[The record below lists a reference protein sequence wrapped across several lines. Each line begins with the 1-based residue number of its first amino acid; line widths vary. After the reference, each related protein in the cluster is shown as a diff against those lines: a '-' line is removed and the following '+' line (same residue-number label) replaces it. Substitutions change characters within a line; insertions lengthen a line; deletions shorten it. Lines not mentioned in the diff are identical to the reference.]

1 MVTQLQQS
9 TPHTIKLEFG
19 EEPVTAFG
27 GLVLIERLAARLGLW
42 RTLEG
47 MLPARRG
54 HYGWGELIKGLVAGL
69 LSGGT
74 GTWAAEEVRQ
84 DAPLLGLLGLGRAAE
99 EATVWRALGEL
110 ALELE
115 PLQKIQAIWTR
126 RILSRARRPDLL
138 VEGFVPLFGDGTLL
152 EGSRRREGTKFIQ
165 DKGWGL
171 LWAALWV
178 GPLLAAQR
186 LAPAGEGEI
195 TSVRELL
202 GSVRRQLLKPL
213 GLAKCALALLD
224 SLHANEGTLGL
235 LERERLHYVVGANG
249 LAATAKTLEE
259 QPECVWEQTGA
270 QGARGWADS
279 GVCVCW
285 LQCAQWEHKRLLVG
299 RRWRAHGEFLWQY
312 AGVVTDLEERDVA
325 HMTSAH
331 GLSFARAIW
340 RLYDLKGGLETQFK
354 DALSDLDLH
363 HPPCQEHARNA
374 AFYGIGALAHTL
386 GVGLELLGRPAP
398 AAATKA
404 VGRSG
409 ARQRRPPRRMRL
421 WRVRRT
427 LLAVPARV
435 MRHARQLVVRVLGVS
450 ERRRRQLEGY
460 FGALARC

>member
-1 MVTQLQQS
+1 MVTQFQQS
-9 TPHTIKLEFG
+9 IPHTIKLEFAD
-19 EEPVTAFG
+19 EPVTAFG
-27 GLVLIERLAARLGLW
+27 GLVLIERLAAHLGLW

-47 MLPARRG
+47 TLPARRG
-54 HYGWGELIKGLVAGL
+54 HYGWGGLIKALVAGL

-84 DAPLLGLLGLGRAAE
+84 DAPLLGLLSLPEAAE
-99 EATVWRALGEL
+99 EVTMWRALKPLAREL
-110 ALELE
+110 DE
-115 PLQKIQAIWTR
+115 LQKIQTIWTR
-126 RILSRARRPDLL
+126 RMLARARRPSLL

-152 EGSRRREGTKFIQ
+152 EGSRRREGTKFIA

-171 LWAALWV
+171 LWATLWV

-195 TSVRELL
+195 SSVREMLR
-202 GSVRRQLLKPL
+202 SVRRQLLKPL
-213 GLAKCALALLD
+213 GFAKCALALLD

-235 LERERLHYVVGANG
+235 LENERLHYVVGANG
-249 LAATAKTLEE
+249 LAATAQTLAD
-259 QPECVWEQTGA
+259 QPEGAWEQTGA
-270 QGARGWADS
+270 QRARGWADS

-285 LQCAQWEHKRLLVG
+285 LQCAQWERKRLLVG
-299 RRWRAHGEFLWQY
+299 RRWRHENEFLWHY
-312 AGVVTDLEERDVA
+312 AGVVTDLSERGVA
-325 HMTSAH
+325 HVMSEH

-354 DALSDLDLH
+354 DALSALDLH

-386 GVGLELLGRPAP
+386 GIGLELLGRPAP
-398 AAATKA
+398 AGATQTA
-404 VGRSG
+404 GQSR
-409 ARQRRPPRRMRL
+409 ARKRRPPRRMRL
-421 WRVRRT
+421 WRVRRA

-435 MRHARQLVVRVLGVS
+435 SRHARQLVVRVLGLS
-450 ERRRRQLEGY
+450 ERRRRQFEHY

>member
-1 MVTQLQQS
+1 
-9 TPHTIKLEFG
+9 
-19 EEPVTAFG
+19 
-27 GLVLIERLAARLGLW
+27 
-42 RTLEG
+42 
-47 MLPARRG
+47 
-54 HYGWGELIKGLVAGL
+54 VAGL

-84 DAPLLGLLGLGRAAE
+84 DAPLLGLLSLAGAAE
-99 EATVWRALGEL
+99 EVTMWRALKPLACEL
-110 ALELE
+110 DE
-115 PLQKIQAIWTR
+115 LQKIQTIWTR
-126 RILSRARRPDLL
+126 RMLSRAWRNDLL
-138 VEGFVPLFGDGTLL
+138 VEGFLPLFGDGTLL
-152 EGSRRREGTKFIQ
+152 EGSRRREGTKFIE

-171 LWAALWV
+171 LWATLWV

-195 TSVRELL
+195 PAVRELL
-202 GSVRRQLLKPL
+202 SSVRGQLLKPL
-213 GLAKCALALLD
+213 GFAKRALALLD

-235 LERERLHYVVGANG
+235 LEREHLHYVVGANG
-249 LAATAKTLEE
+249 LAATAQTLME
-259 QPECVWEQTGA
+259 QPQSVWEQTGA
-270 QGARGWADS
+270 QSARGWADS

-285 LQCAQWEHKRLLVG
+285 LQCADWEHKRLLVG
-299 RRWRAHGEFLWQY
+299 RRWRHENEFLWHY
-312 AGVVTDLEERDVA
+312 AGVVTDLRARDVA
-325 HMTSAH
+325 HMTRAD

-386 GVGLELLGRPAP
+386 GVGLELLGRPAQ
-398 AAATKA
+398 AAATQA
-404 VGRSG
+404 VGQRA
-409 ARQRRPPRRMRL
+409 ARKRRRPRRMRL

-435 MRHARQLVVRVLGVS
+435 SRHARQLVVRVLGLS
-450 ERRRRQLEGY
+450 ERRRRQFEGY

>member
-1 MVTQLQQS
+1 MVTRLQQS
-9 TPHTIKLEFG
+9 TPHKIKLEFAD
-19 EEPVTAFG
+19 EPVTAFG
-27 GLVLIERLAARLGLW
+27 GLVLIERLAAHLGLW

-54 HYGWGELIKGLVAGL
+54 HYEWGELIKALVAGL

-84 DAPLLGLLGLGRAAE
+84 DTPLLGLLSLEGAAE
-99 EATVWRALGEL
+99 EATVWRALRPL
-110 ALELE
+110 ACWLDQ
-115 PLQKIQAIWTR
+115 LQQIQAIWTR
-126 RILSRARRPDLL
+126 RMLSRARLQSLL

-152 EGSRRREGTKFIQ
+152 EGSRRREGTKYIE

-171 LWAALWV
+171 LWATLWV

-202 GSVRRQLLKPL
+202 RSVRRQILKPL
-213 GLAKCALALLD
+213 RLARRALALLD
-224 SLHANEGTLGL
+224 GLHANEGTLSL
-235 LERERLHYVVGANG
+235 LEGEQLHYVVGANG
-249 LAATAKTLEE
+249 LAATAQTLGE
-259 QPECVWEQTGA
+259 QPEDVWEQSGA
-270 QGARGWADS
+270 HSTRGWAES
-279 GVCVCW
+279 AVCVCW
-285 LQCAQWEHKRLLVG
+285 LQCTDWPHKRLLVG
-299 RRWRAHGEFLWQY
+299 RRWRDEHEFLWNY
-312 AGVVTDLEERDVA
+312 AGVLTDLRARDVA
-325 HMTSAH
+325 HVMEGR

-340 RLYDLKGGLETQFK
+340 HLYDLKGGLETQFK

-386 GVGLELLGRPAP
+386 GVGLELLGRPAQE
-398 AAATKA
+398 ARTKA
-404 VGRSG
+404 AGQSD
-409 ARQRRPPRRMRL
+409 ARKTRPPRRMRL

-435 MRHARQLVVRVLGVS
+435 SRHARELVVRVLGLS
-450 ERRRRQLEGY
+450 ERRRQQLEGY